1 RMKRL
6 SPRAMRRRA
15 HVRPTIR
22 LFLEALERREAAT
35 DVLNMAAGLGVM
47 ASLYAGA
54 AVTPG
59 DPGVIPGVDAVLGAA
74 DKPALWD
81 RIPILSTAVAK
92 ADEVSVA
99 KQTPSEPPPQSA
111 AAQTNTPLVGQQ
123 FFVTLGGSQLAD
135 PFVDPLGQ
143 SKPKEVSA
151 DAGSASAPAA
161 PSTPGMTDG
170 GGGGGGGGGESG
182 GGAPGGGAAGAS

>member
-1 RMKRL
+1 AIRLLTRRVAPRDFANGQLFFRYALKASGYVKPRQVLDSPITRKKELRMKRL

-99 KQTPSEPPPQSA
+99 KQTPSEPPPQS
-111 AAQTNTPLVGQQ
+111 
-123 FFVTLGGSQLAD
+123 
-135 PFVDPLGQ
+135 
-143 SKPKEVSA
+143 
-151 DAGSASAPAA
+151 
-161 PSTPGMTDG
+161 
-170 GGGGGGGGGESG
+170 
-182 GGAPGGGAAGAS
+182 